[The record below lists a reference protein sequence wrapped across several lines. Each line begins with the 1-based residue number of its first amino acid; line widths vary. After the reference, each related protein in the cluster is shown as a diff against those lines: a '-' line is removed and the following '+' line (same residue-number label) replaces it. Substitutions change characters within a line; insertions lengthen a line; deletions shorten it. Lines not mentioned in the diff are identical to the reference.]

1 MRACEMVTLTQRQS
15 ACMHAALMQYQHT
28 TRRIRVWCVGQT
40 DACFVPHTV
49 LVSQTVIASDRDA
62 RKLGMQ
68 TLLAL
73 LALCPPHLSQGS
85 SEVLGDEDKLTG
97 DTGFVDLRD
106 VVVEEL
112 ALSLAS
118 VEGMRNAGGGD
129 GEVGSGGSSAG
140 EIADECI
147 KPLLPLILSPLA
159 GECRKCAKM
168 HKELRWYLCIP
179 CIPGTHSI
187 TTYACIPGIHSIMTH
202 PVKCP
207 IVFPP
212 DTTAANPQ
220 KMRHLGHTGF
230 SV

>member
-1 MRACEMVTLTQRQS
+1 L
-15 ACMHAALMQYQHT
+15 
-28 TRRIRVWCVGQT
+28 GQT
-40 DACFVPHTV
+40 DACFVPHIV
-49 LVSQTVIASDRDA
+49 FVSQTVIASDSRERDA

-73 LALCPPHLSQGS
+73 LALCPPHPSQGD
-85 SEVLGDEDKLTG
+85 SEVLGDEDKLAG

-112 ALSLAS
+112 ALSLAN
-118 VEGMRNAGGGD
+118 VQGMRNAGGGD
-129 GEVGSGGSSAG
+129 GEVGSGRSNAA
-140 EIADECI
+140 EIADECV
-147 KPLLPLILSPLA
+147 KPLLPLLLSPLA

-168 HKELRWYLCIP
+168 HNKLRWYTWIP

-187 TTYACIPGIHSIMTH
+187 ITHTCIPGIHSIMTH

-207 IVFPP
+207 KVFPP
-212 DTTAANPQ
+212 DTTAAKNAQ
-220 KMRHLGHTGF
+220 KMRHLGRTGF

>member
-1 MRACEMVTLTQRQS
+1 
-15 ACMHAALMQYQHT
+15 
-28 TRRIRVWCVGQT
+28 
-40 DACFVPHTV
+40 
-49 LVSQTVIASDRDA
+49 VIASESRERDA

-73 LALCPPHLSQGS
+73 LALCPPHPSPGD
-85 SEVLGDEDKLTG
+85 SEVLGDEDKLAG

-112 ALSLAS
+112 ALSLAN
-118 VEGMRNAGGGD
+118 VQGMRNAGGGD

-140 EIADECI
+140 EIADECV
-147 KPLLPLILSPLA
+147 KPLLPLLLSPLA
-159 GECRKCAKM
+159 GKCRKCAKM
-168 HKELRWYLCIP
+168 HNELRWYTCIPCIP
-179 CIPGTHSI
+179 CIPGTRSI
-187 TTYACIPGIHSIMTH
+187 ITPPAFWDIHSIMTH

-207 IVFPP
+207 KVFPP
-212 DTTAANPQ
+212 DTTAAKNPQ